1 MKKLLGRAWRRFIR
15 LIAVPNSH
23 RVYGPNV
30 MYPIPKECS
39 WVPQRVTLPPRLWA
53 PTRPARRGRTDDVQ
67 D

>member
-1 MKKLLGRAWRRFIR
+1 MKRFLKSLLNRLVR

-39 WVPQRVTLPPRLWA
+39 WVPQRVHFPRDS
-53 PTRPARRGRTDDVQ
+53 R
-67 D
+67 

>member
-30 MYPIPKECS
+30 MYPIPVRRHPS
-39 WVPQRVTLPPRLWA
+39 LPLRRHPVLRTPGSVT
-53 PTRPARRGRTDDVQ
+53 
-67 D
+67 